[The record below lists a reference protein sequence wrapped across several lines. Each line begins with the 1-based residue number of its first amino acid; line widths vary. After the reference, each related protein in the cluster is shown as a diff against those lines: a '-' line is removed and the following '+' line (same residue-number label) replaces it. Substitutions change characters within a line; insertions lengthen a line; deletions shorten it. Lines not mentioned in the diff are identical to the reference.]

1 VNRTTGNRRREKSC
15 LANPPR
21 SHPPAL
27 VGDRPGRRSAI
38 GRPTVDKHFHSG
50 RARDPPLE
58 VLVERYVVSVYNDQQ
73 LGIRKRSRRN
83 GFEKLFLVARAD
95 AMSQPWVF
103 QRFEHPQVTRLS
115 FFAAPG
121 T

>member
-1 VNRTTGNRRREKSC
+1 MTSAAGAEGGLDRTTGDCVLDFHIKWDTTTGRDMRYRLEQQIET
-15 LANPPR
+15 LADN
-21 SHPPAL
+21 A
-27 VGDRPGRRSAI
+27 VMKDGRIEAAFV
-38 GRPTVDKHFHSG
+38 VDQ
-50 RARDPPLE
+50 
-58 VLVERYVVSVYNDQQ
+58 VRYSQQ

-83 GFEKLFLVARAD
+83 GFEKLFLAARAD

>member
-1 VNRTTGNRRREKSC
+1 M
-15 LANPPR
+15 ANPPP
-21 SHPPAL
+21 SHAPAL
-27 VGDRPGRRSAI
+27 VGDRAGRRSAVS
-38 GRPTVDKHFHSG
+38 RPTVDKHLHSG

-58 VLVERYVVSVYNDQQ
+58 VLVERYVVSVYNNEQ

-95 AMSQPWVF
+95 AMGQPRVF